1 MIRIAA
7 CLALVAAPVFGATT
21 QPPEPSI
28 SDLVTTDVLGYACV
42 MEDDLDAA
50 FVNAGKGGT
59 VPQTCITETPDK
71 DCAFLEPLL
80 GREATSGECATHAYR
95 YLTWFDP
102 DRSTGWGFDC
112 GDCTV
117 ESNPPPTAAVP
128 IPAAGLLLIS
138 GLGLLAVA
146 KPRGPKKDS

>member
-1 MIRIAA
+1 MMRIAA

-21 QPPEPSI
+21 QPPEPTI
-28 SDLVTTDVLGYACV
+28 SDLMTRDVLGYACV

-50 FVNAGKGGT
+50 FINAGKGGT
-59 VPQTCITETPDK
+59 VPQTCITATPAK

-80 GREATSGECATHAYR
+80 GREATVGECATHAYR
-95 YLTWFDP
+95 YLTWLDP
-102 DRSTGWGFDC
+102 DRLTGWGFDC

-117 ESNPPPTAAVP
+117 ETTKPPAVP
-128 IPAAGLLLIS
+128 IPAAGLLLLS

-146 KPRGPKKDS
+146 KPRGLKKDS